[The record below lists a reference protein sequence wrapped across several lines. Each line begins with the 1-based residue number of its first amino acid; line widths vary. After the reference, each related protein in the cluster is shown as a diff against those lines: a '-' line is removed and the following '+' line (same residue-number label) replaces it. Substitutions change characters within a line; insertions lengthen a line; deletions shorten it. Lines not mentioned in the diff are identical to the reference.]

1 MRLSLYDLSGG
12 ERVESSRRES
22 HELARKVSTENN
34 GHQPIDKLV
43 IDANIKRRGG
53 ELKVSYTITLM
64 VGPVPQVDAT
74 VLGCSRETFLFVEML
89 AGNQIRGK
97 VPKPGGE
104 RSKLS

>member
-34 GHQPIDKLV
+34 GHQPRDKSV
-43 IDANIKRRGG
+43 IDANIERRGG
-53 ELKVSYTITLM
+53 EHKVSYTIRLM
-64 VGPVPQVDAT
+64 VGPVPQVDAA
-74 VLGCSRETFLFVEML
+74 VLGCSRETFLFVESL

-97 VPKPGGE
+97 Y
-104 RSKLS
+104 

>member
-34 GHQPIDKLV
+34 GHQFRDKSV
-43 IDANIKRRGG
+43 IDVNVKRRGG
-53 ELKVSYTITLM
+53 EHKVSNTMRLT
-64 VGPVPQVDAT
+64 VGPVPQVDAA
-74 VLGCSRETFLFVEML
+74 VLGCFRETFLFVEML

-97 VPKPGGE
+97 VLQPGGE
-104 RSKLS
+104 SSKLS